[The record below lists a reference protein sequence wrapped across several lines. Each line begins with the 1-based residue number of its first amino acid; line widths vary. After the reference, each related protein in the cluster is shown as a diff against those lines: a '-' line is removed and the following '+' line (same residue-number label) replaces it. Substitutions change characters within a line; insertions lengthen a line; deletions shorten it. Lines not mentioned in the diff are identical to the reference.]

1 MATRSLIAKKNKDS
15 TYTAVYCH
23 FDGYE
28 KGVGKVLREHYL
40 DEAKIDLLLSKGG
53 MSFLAETVE
62 GTEFYTKR
70 GEDLRVYENILSHEE
85 LVEAAKN
92 VGGEFVY
99 VYNNGVWNSHK
110 ITWENYE

>member
-1 MATRSLIAKKNKDS
+1 
-15 TYTAVYCH
+15 
-23 FDGYE
+23 
-28 KGVGKVLREHYL
+28 
-40 DEAKIDLLLSKGG
+40 

-70 GEDLRVYENILSHEE
+70 GEDLNVYENIQTYGE

-110 ITWENYE
+110 ITW